1 VKAEEARFV
10 WLFVFFDLPTVT
22 KPEKRAAAKF
32 RQFLKDDGFLMLQ
45 WSVYARVCRGG
56 DGSDVHVRRVTNAL
70 PGRGSVRALLVTD
83 QQYGRMKLLLGG
95 NSKSERVASQQMVL
109 L

>member
-1 VKAEEARFV
+1 M

-45 WSVYARVCRGG
+45 WSVYARICRGE

-70 PGRGSVRALLVTD
+70 PSRGSVRALMVTD
-83 QQYGRMKLLLGG
+83 RQYGKMKLLLGNAG
-95 NSKSERVASQQMVL
+95 KSERIAPQQMVL

>member
-45 WSVYARVCRGG
+45 CVQGGEKVGHWSGG
-56 DGSDVHVRRVTNAL
+56 MML
-70 PGRGSVRALLVTD
+70 LRAV
-83 QQYGRMKLLLGG
+83 
-95 NSKSERVASQQMVL
+95 
-109 L
+109 

>member
-1 VKAEEARFV
+1 VKAEDARFV

-45 WSVYARVCRGG
+45 WSVYARVCRGD
-56 DGSDVHVRRVTNAL
+56 DGSEVHVRRVTSAL
-70 PGRGSVRALLVTD
+70 PGSGSVRALLVTD
-83 QQYGRMKLLLGG
+83 RQYGRMKLLLGSSG
-95 NSKSERVASQQMVL
+95 KTERIAPQQMVL